1 MKVSM
6 LSDNE
11 IKMLFDNGIDVN
23 AYDDIDA
30 LIDDVEDA
38 VVSNILSNNDEPDE
52 AGIELEKIFDK
63 LAYSN

>member
-30 LIDDVEDA
+30 LIDDVEYA

-52 AGIELEKIFDK
+52 TGIELEKIFDK

>member
-1 MKVSM
+1 M

-52 AGIELEKIFDK
+52 TGIELEKIFDK

>member
-11 IKMLFDNGIDVN
+11 IKVLFDNGIDVN

-30 LIDDVEDA
+30 LVDDVEDA

-52 AGIELEKIFDK
+52 TGIELEKIFDK

>member
-11 IKMLFDNGIDVN
+11 IKVLFDNGIDVN

-30 LIDDVEDA
+30 LVDDVEDA

-52 AGIELEKIFDK
+52 TGIELEKIFDK
-63 LAYSN
+63 LAYSH